1 LTRIKAI
8 ERMMLAASPLRTL
21 LVLLTVSAAL
31 FTNTAAEAQALT
43 GKIPLPPR
51 RPANFGIVP
60 TLQAPQ
66 TSAPAQPL
74 KLAPAKPLAADIS
87 PEELLANINESL
99 TNLKQFSA
107 KFSQVSG
114 NGQQTSGK
122 LTVLRP
128 GRLRFDYNPPSTI
141 TIIADG
147 NSVAVIDSKLNT
159 QDVYAIGLTPLKFL
173 LGGTINLARDFKVT
187 EVVNEGDHITVYA
200 EDSSTFGGTSRI
212 TLGFDAKSLLLKQW
226 TVTDPQGYEVNVVL
240 TNIDTRHEQDTMQ
253 FVIPDNPNS
262 GRKK

>member
-1 LTRIKAI
+1 MLKRRAVKPAPIK
-8 ERMMLAASPLRTL
+8 P
-21 LVLLTVSAAL
+21 
-31 FTNTAAEAQALT
+31 
-43 GKIPLPPR
+43 
-51 RPANFGIVP
+51 VP
-60 TLQAPQ
+60 M
-66 TSAPAQPL
+66 
-74 KLAPAKPLAADIS
+74 DIS
-87 PEELLANINESL
+87 PEEMLSNINDAL

-107 KFSQVSG
+107 KFAQYSG

-159 QDVYAIGLTPLKFL
+159 QDVYSIGLTPLKFL

-187 EVVNEGDHITVYA
+187 DVVNEGERIAVYA
-200 EDSSTFGGTSRI
+200 EDSSTFGGTSHI
-212 TLGFDAKSLLLKQW
+212 VLGFDPKSYVLKQW
-226 TVTDPQGYEVNVVL
+226 TVTDPQGYVVNVLLANV
-240 TNIDTRHEQDTMQ
+240 DTRHEPDTML
-253 FVIPDNPNS
+253 FVIPDNPNA

>member
-1 LTRIKAI
+1 LTATDQKQHARLMVCGWLCI
-8 ERMMLAASPLRTL
+8 EL
-21 LVLLTVSAAL
+21 LMSTSA
-31 FTNTAAEAQALT
+31 NAQAIG

-51 RPANFGIVP
+51 RPANFGV
-60 TLQAPQ
+60 
-66 TSAPAQPL
+66 TSPVPAQEM
-74 KLAPAKPLAADIS
+74 APIVQPVKPAPVKSAAIDIS
-87 PEELLANINESL
+87 PEEMLGNINESL

-107 KFSQVSG
+107 KFSQFSA

-147 NSVAVIDSKLNT
+147 SSVAVIDSRLNT
-159 QDVYAIGLTPLKFL
+159 QDVYSIGLTPLKFL

-187 EVVNEGDHITVYA
+187 EVVNEGERIAVYA

-212 TLGFDAKSLLLKQW
+212 VLGFDPKSLVLKQW
-226 TVTDPQGYEVNVVL
+226 TVTDPQGYEVNIVL
-240 TNIDTRHEQDTMQ
+240 ANIDTRHEPDAMQ
-253 FVIPDNPNS
+253 FIIPENPNS
-262 GRKK
+262 TRKK